1 MQKSVLALA
10 VLATAS
16 LPALAESVDV
26 RVTGT
31 ITPVACTPTIAGG
44 GTIDYGTIDPA
55 SISDTDYTVLPEKQV
70 DFSIA
75 CDAPAKIAIKA
86 INGRPNTLAGAT
98 EGVSGGKAPVV
109 IFGSSNIH
117 AFGLGLDGT
126 ARIGGYGIRLAKGTV
141 QADGTAADSIY
152 RNTPTDAWVSTSGTG
167 VGSLINAPSVR
178 HVSWAAA
185 GKVEPVAF
193 TNMTGKLGV
202 QAYINKGSELDLSK
216 PVTLDGLTTIE
227 LVYI

>member
-86 INGRPNTLAGAT
+86 INGRPGTLAGAT
-98 EGVSGGKAPVV
+98 ESVSGGAAPVNL
-109 IFGSSNIH
+109 FGAINQG

-126 ARIGGYGIRLAKGTV
+126 DKIGGYGIRIAQGTV
-141 QADGTAADSIY
+141 QADGTAVDNIL
-152 RNTPTDAWVSTSGTG
+152 RNTPTAAWISVGTG
-167 VGSLINAPSVR
+167 VGSLINASNVR
-178 HVSWAAA
+178 HVSWAAS
-185 GKVEPVAF
+185 GSLDPIAF

-202 QAYINKGSELDLSK
+202 QAYINKGSELDLTK